1 MLDNFYD
8 GTMRFLDWL
17 ATNLSAT
24 MLKRWM
30 VIWLT
35 LVIIGVLSIFP

>member
-1 MLDNFYD
+1 
-8 GTMRFLDWL
+8 MRFLDWL

-30 VIWLT
+30 AIWLT
-35 LVIIGVLSIFP
+35 FVIIGVFSLFT